1 MFKAIA
7 SPFLLNIAMETLRLH
22 VGDDFVLRLPGR
34 SMAGYNW
41 TLRMNSADAVVS
53 ITHDV
58 VAPTSAGVASMQSAD
73 EAFTLHGASVGN
85 VQLQFELRRSWE
97 NDIPAAEQRMFDV
110 EVLPREKGK
119 TANAP

>member
-1 MFKAIA
+1 
-7 SPFLLNIAMETLRLH
+7 METLRLH

-34 SMAGYNW
+34 SMAGYSW

-58 VAPTSAGVASMQSAD
+58 VAPTSTDVARMQSAD
-73 EAFTLHGASVGN
+73 EAFTLHGASTGN
-85 VQLQFELRRSWE
+85 AQLQFELRRSWE